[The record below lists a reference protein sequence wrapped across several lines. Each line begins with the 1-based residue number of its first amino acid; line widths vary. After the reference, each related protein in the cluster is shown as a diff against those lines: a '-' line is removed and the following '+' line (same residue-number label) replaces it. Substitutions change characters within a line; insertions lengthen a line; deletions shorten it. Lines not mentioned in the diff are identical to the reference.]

1 MIIAGVAIAVVAVIA
16 LVSFLIL
23 GRSTTLDTAAAQEGV
38 RQVVTES
45 YGASDVSGVSC
56 PQDIEVEAGASVECT
71 LTVDGAFKTVTL
83 TFLDDDANYEV
94 SLPK

>member
-1 MIIAGVAIAVVAVIA
+1 MIAGAVVSVVAVIA
-16 LVSFLIL
+16 VVSFFAF
-23 GRSTTLDTAAAQEGV
+23 GRTTTLDTAAAEEGV
-38 RQVVTES
+38 RTVVTES

-56 PQDIEVEAGASVECT
+56 PQDIEVEAGTSVDCT